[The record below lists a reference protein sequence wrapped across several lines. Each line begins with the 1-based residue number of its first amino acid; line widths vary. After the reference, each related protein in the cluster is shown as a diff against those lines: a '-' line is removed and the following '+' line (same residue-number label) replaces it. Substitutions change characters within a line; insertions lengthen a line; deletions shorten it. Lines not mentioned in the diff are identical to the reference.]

1 MFVGYVFV
9 SNYNMLV
16 VMVKRIELAYIGF
29 FILHGSTIIGV
40 VQKNLM
46 FFTPPYCNTKTSME
60 NIILSNVFS

>member
-1 MFVGYVFV
+1 
-9 SNYNMLV
+9 
-16 VMVKRIELAYIGF
+16 MVKRIELAYIGF

>member
-29 FILHGSTIIGV
+29 FIFHGSTIIGV
-40 VQKNLM
+40 VQK
-46 FFTPPYCNTKTSME
+46 K
-60 NIILSNVFS
+60 